1 MNQDRITIDGIDYVR
16 AEGMSNLPCTCH
28 PEDNPPVPC
37 PHKYALDECRR
48 AAEAAGEVAEVK
60 RPPFPPLA
68 PVMYTG
74 GYIGSSPTSGGG
86 PVGRNVFVGGRIL
99 EAD

>member
-1 MNQDRITIDGIDYVR
+1 MNP
-16 AEGMSNLPCTCH
+16 NKH
-28 PEDNPPVPC
+28 
-37 PHKYALDECRR
+37 ALDGCRR

-60 RPPFPPLA
+60 RPPFPPPA

-86 PVGRNVFVGGRIL
+86 FVGRKVFVGGRIL